1 LVRHSKTCIQIENLA
16 MKRQL
21 PRWKNVKPLLGWSLP
36 KLPLQDKKLKKVVN
50 MAEMRSLAKKRVPKA
65 VFDYVDGG
73 ANDEL
78 AYARS
83 QEIYSKVEFKARVL
97 RDVSKIDLNAEILD
111 AKTSL
116 PIIFAPT
123 GYTRMMHYKGEVMVA
138 KVCQE
143 NNLIYNLSTMG
154 TTSSKE
160 IGEQVSG
167 VRRWFQLYLWRDRDQ
182 SLKFIE
188 EAKEAGF
195 EGLMLTVD
203 TAVGGIKWRDM
214 RNGLTVPPKIGLKT
228 FFDMALKP
236 KWWFNLLTTAPL
248 EFATFRNFN
257 KPLSEIAAK
266 VFDPAVTFEDVK
278 WLRSV
283 WQGKLIIK
291 GIQTV
296 EDASELAKIGIDAIV
311 LSNHGGRQLD
321 RSVVPLELLPSVRAA
336 IGAKGSGPQI
346 YIDGAVMSGADVI
359 AAIALGADAVLIGRA
374 YLYGAMAA
382 GEGGVKKV
390 VELFRFEMETAMK
403 LMGAKNLGELSP
415 DFVNIR
421 A

>member
-1 LVRHSKTCIQIENLA
+1 L
-16 MKRQL
+16 KRQF
-21 PRWKNVKPLLGWSLP
+21 PRWKNIKPLLGWSLP
-36 KLPLQDKKLKKVVN
+36 KDPFADRKLKKVVN
-50 MAEMRSLAKKRVPKA
+50 LAEMRLLSKKRVPKA

-78 AYARS
+78 AFIRS
-83 QEIYSKVEFKARVL
+83 QEVYSRVEFRARVL
-97 RDVSKIDLNAEILD
+97 RDVSKIDLTANIVGQKSA
-111 AKTSL
+111 L

-123 GYTRMMHYKGEVMVA
+123 GYTRMMHYQGEVMVA
-138 KVCQE
+138 KICEE
-143 NNLIYNLSTMG
+143 NNLVYNLSTMG

-160 IGEQVSG
+160 IGDQVPN
-167 VRRWFQLYLWRDRDQ
+167 VRRWFQLYLWRDRSQ

-188 EAKEAGF
+188 EAEAAGF

-236 KWWFNLLTTAPL
+236 KWWANLLTTAPL

-283 WQGKLIIK
+283 WKGKLIIK

-296 EDASELAKIGIDAIV
+296 SDAVELTKIGVDAIV

-321 RSVVPLELLPSVRAA
+321 RSVVPLELLPQVRSA
-336 IGAKGSGPQI
+336 IGTKGNGPQI
-346 YIDGAVMSGADVI
+346 FIDGAIMSGADVL

-382 GEGGVKKV
+382 GKKGVEKV
-390 VELFRFEMETAMK
+390 VEMLRFEMETAMK
-403 LMGAKNLGELSP
+403 LLGAKNLSELNP

-421 A
+421 N

>member
-1 LVRHSKTCIQIENLA
+1 

-21 PRWKNVKPLLGWSLP
+21 PRWKTIKPLLGWSFP
-36 KLPLQDKKLKKVVN
+36 KFKNNDRRLNSAINISDLRV
-50 MAEMRSLAKKRVPKA
+50 LAKSRVPKA

-73 ANDEL
+73 ANDEI

-83 QEIYSKVEFKARVL
+83 QEIYSRIEFKARVL
-97 RDVSKIDLNAEILD
+97 RDVSKIDLSAEILGN
-111 AKTSL
+111 TSAL

-138 KVCQE
+138 KICQE

-160 IGEQVSG
+160 IGAQVPD
-167 VRRWFQLYLWRDRDQ
+167 VRRWFQLYLWRDREQ

-188 EAKEAGF
+188 EAKLAGF

-214 RNGLTVPPKIGLKT
+214 RNGLTVPPKIGFRT

-236 KWWFNLLTTAPL
+236 RWWFNLLTTAPL

-296 EDASELAKIGIDAIV
+296 ADATELAKIGVDAIV

-336 IGAKGSGPQI
+336 IGVKGSGPQI
-346 YIDGAVMSGADVI
+346 YIDGAIMSGADVL

-382 GEGGVKKV
+382 GEAGVRKV

-403 LMGAKNLGELSP
+403 LMGVKNLSELTS
-415 DFVNIR
+415 DFINIR
-421 A
+421 S

>member
-1 LVRHSKTCIQIENLA
+1 

-21 PRWKNVKPLLGWSLP
+21 PRWKNIKPLLGWSFP
-36 KLPLQDKKLKKVVN
+36 KFKNNDRRLNSAINISDLR
-50 MAEMRSLAKKRVPKA
+50 ALAKSRVPKA

-73 ANDEL
+73 ANDEI

-83 QEIYSKVEFKARVL
+83 QEIYSRIEFKAKVL
-97 RDVSKIDLNAEILD
+97 RDVSKIDLSAEILG
-111 AKTSL
+111 KTSAL

-138 KVCQE
+138 KICQE

-160 IGEQVSG
+160 IGAQVPD
-167 VRRWFQLYLWRDRDQ
+167 VRRWFQLYLWRDREQ

-188 EAKEAGF
+188 EAKLAGF

-214 RNGLTVPPKIGLKT
+214 RNGLTVPPKIGFKT
-228 FFDMALKP
+228 FFDMTLKP
-236 KWWFNLLTTAPL
+236 RWWFNLLTTAPL

-296 EDASELAKIGIDAIV
+296 ADANELAKIGVDAIV

-336 IGAKGSGPQI
+336 IGVKGSGPQI
-346 YIDGAVMSGADVI
+346 YIDGAIMSGADVL

-382 GEGGVKKV
+382 GESGVRKV

-403 LMGAKNLGELSP
+403 LMGVKNLSELNS
-415 DFVNIR
+415 DFINIR
-421 A
+421 S

>member
-1 LVRHSKTCIQIENLA
+1 L
-16 MKRQL
+16 KRQF
-21 PRWKNVKPLLGWSLP
+21 PRWKNIKPLLGWSLP
-36 KLPLQDKKLKKVVN
+36 KDPFADRKLKKVVN
-50 MAEMRSLAKKRVPKA
+50 LAEMRLLSKKRVPKA

-78 AYARS
+78 AFIRS
-83 QEIYSKVEFKARVL
+83 QEVYSRVEFRARVL
-97 RDVSKIDLNAEILD
+97 RDVSKIDLTANIVGQKSA
-111 AKTSL
+111 L

-123 GYTRMMHYKGEVMVA
+123 GYTRMMHYQGEVMVA
-138 KVCQE
+138 KICEE
-143 NNLIYNLSTMG
+143 NNLVYNLSTMG

-160 IGEQVSG
+160 IGDQVPN
-167 VRRWFQLYLWRDRDQ
+167 VRKWFQLYLWRDRSQ

-188 EAKEAGF
+188 EAEAAGF

-236 KWWFNLLTTAPL
+236 KWWANLLTTAPL

-283 WQGKLIIK
+283 WKGKLIIK

-296 EDASELAKIGIDAIV
+296 SDAVELTKIGVDAIV

-321 RSVVPLELLPSVRAA
+321 RSVVPLELLPQVRSA
-336 IGAKGSGPQI
+336 IGPKGNGPQI
-346 YIDGAVMSGADVI
+346 FIDGAIMSGADVL

-382 GEGGVKKV
+382 GKKGVEKV
-390 VELFRFEMETAMK
+390 VEMLRFEMETAMK
-403 LMGAKNLGELSP
+403 LLGAKDLSELNP

-421 A
+421 N

>member
-1 LVRHSKTCIQIENLA
+1 

-21 PRWKNVKPLLGWSLP
+21 PRWKNIKPLLGWGLP
-36 KLPLQDKKLKKVVN
+36 KSPFQDRKLNSVVN
-50 MAEMRSLAKKRVPKA
+50 LAELRLLAKRRVPKA

-83 QEIYSKVEFKARVL
+83 QEIYSRVEFKARVL
-97 RDVSKIDLNAEILD
+97 RDVSVIDLKTKILGKES
-111 AKTSL
+111 AL

-123 GYTRMMHYKGEVMVA
+123 GYTRMMHYQGEVMVA
-138 KVCQE
+138 KVCDE

-160 IGEQVSG
+160 VGEQVPK
-167 VRRWFQLYLWRDRDQ
+167 VRRWFQLYLWRDREQ

-188 EAKEAGF
+188 EAKAAGF

-203 TAVGGIKWRDM
+203 TAVGGIKWRDI

-228 FFDMALKP
+228 FVDMALKP

-296 EDASELAKIGIDAIV
+296 SDAQELAKIGVDAIV

-321 RSVVPLELLPSVRAA
+321 RSVVPLELLPAVRTAL
-336 IGAKGSGPQI
+336 GPKGSGVEI
-346 YIDGAVMSGADVI
+346 FIDGAVMSGADCL
-359 AAIALGADAVLIGRA
+359 AAVALGADAVLIGRA

-382 GEGGVKKV
+382 GKNGVEKV
-390 VELFRFEMETAMK
+390 VEILRFEMETALK
-403 LMGAKNLGELSP
+403 LMGAKNLSELSP
-415 DFVNIR
+415 DFINIR
-421 A
+421 S

>member
-1 LVRHSKTCIQIENLA
+1 

-21 PRWKNVKPLLGWSLP
+21 PRWKNIKPLLGWSLP
-36 KLPLQDKKLKKVVN
+36 KFPLQDRKLKNVVN
-50 MAEMRSLAKKRVPKA
+50 LAEMRNLAKKRVPKA

-83 QEIYSKVEFKARVL
+83 QEIYSRVEFKARVL
-97 RDVSKIDLNAEILD
+97 RDVSKIDLTCDVIGRRSA
-111 AKTSL
+111 L

-123 GYTRMMHYKGEVMVA
+123 GYTRMMHYQGEVMVA
-138 KVCQE
+138 KICE
-143 NNLIYNLSTMG
+143 ANDLIYNLSTMG
-154 TTSSKE
+154 TTSSEE
-160 IGEQVSG
+160 IGNQVPN

-195 EGLMLTVD
+195 EALMLTVD

-214 RNGLTVPPKIGLKT
+214 RNGLTVPPKIGFKT

-257 KPLSEIAAK
+257 KPLSEIAAT

-283 WQGKLIIK
+283 WQGKLVIK
-291 GIQTV
+291 GIQSV
-296 EDASELAKIGIDAIV
+296 ADAAELKKIGVDAIV

-321 RSVVPLELLPSVRAA
+321 RSVVPLELLPKVRSE
-336 IGAKGSGPQI
+336 IGVKGSGPQI
-346 YIDGAVMSGADVI
+346 YIDGAIMSGADVL
-359 AAIALGADAVLIGRA
+359 AAIALGADAVLIGKA

-382 GEGGVKKV
+382 GKSGVEKV
-390 VELFRFEMETAMK
+390 VEMFRFEMETALK
-403 LMGAKNLGELSP
+403 LMGAKNLSELTP

-421 A
+421 S

>member
-1 LVRHSKTCIQIENLA
+1 

-21 PRWKNVKPLLGWSLP
+21 PRWKNIKPLLGWSLP
-36 KLPLQDKKLKKVVN
+36 KYPLSDKKLNNVVN
-50 MAEMRSLAKKRVPKA
+50 LAELRLLAKRRVPKA

-83 QEIYSKVEFKARVL
+83 QEIYSRIEFRARVL
-97 RDVSKIDLNAEILD
+97 RDVSNVKLNANILGAD
-111 AKTSL
+111 SAL

-123 GYTRMMHYKGEVMVA
+123 GYTRMMHYQGEVMVA
-138 KVCQE
+138 KVCEE

-154 TTSSKE
+154 TTSSSE
-160 IGEQVSG
+160 IGKEVSG

-182 SLKFIE
+182 SLKFIQ
-188 EAKEAGF
+188 EAKVAGF

-214 RNGLTVPPKIGLKT
+214 RNGLTVPPKINLKT
-228 FFDMALKP
+228 FIDMAFKP
-236 KWWFNLLTTAPL
+236 KWWLNLLTTAPL

-296 EDASELAKIGIDAIV
+296 EDALELTKIGVDAIV

-321 RSVVPLELLPSVRAA
+321 RSVVPLELLPQVRAA
-336 IGAKGSGPQI
+336 LGAKGGNVQL
-346 YIDGAVMSGADVI
+346 YVDGAIMSGADVL

-374 YLYGAMAA
+374 YLYGAMASGKA
-382 GEGGVKKV
+382 GVQKV
-390 VELFRFEMETAMK
+390 VQILRFEMETAMK
-403 LMGAKNLGELSP
+403 LMGVKDLSELTP

-421 A
+421 S

>member
-1 LVRHSKTCIQIENLA
+1 

-21 PRWKNVKPLLGWSLP
+21 PRWKNIKPLLGWGLP
-36 KLPLQDKKLKKVVN
+36 KTFFQDRKLNSAVN
-50 MAEMRSLAKKRVPKA
+50 IAELRLLAKRRVPKA

-83 QEIYSKVEFKARVL
+83 QEIYSRVEFKARVL
-97 RDVSKIDLNAEILD
+97 RDVSAVDLKTKILGEESA
-111 AKTSL
+111 L

-123 GYTRMMHYKGEVMVA
+123 GYTRMMHYQGEVMVA
-138 KVCQE
+138 KVCDD

-154 TTSSKE
+154 TTSAKE
-160 IGEQVSG
+160 IGEQVPT
-167 VRRWFQLYLWRDRDQ
+167 VRRWFQLYLWRDREQ

-188 EAKEAGF
+188 EARAAGF

-214 RNGLTVPPKIGLKT
+214 RNGLTVPPKIKLKT

-296 EDASELAKIGIDAIV
+296 SDAQELAKIGVDAIV

-321 RSVVPLELLPSVRAA
+321 RSVVPLELLPDVRTAL
-336 IGAKGSGPQI
+336 GPNGSGVEI
-346 YIDGAVMSGADVI
+346 YIDGAVMSGADCL
-359 AAIALGADAVLIGRA
+359 AAVALGADAVLIGRA

-382 GEGGVKKV
+382 GKNGVEKV
-390 VELFRFEMETAMK
+390 VEILRFEMETALK
-403 LMGAKNLGELSP
+403 LMGAKNLSELSP
-415 DFVNIR
+415 EFINIR
-421 A
+421 S

>member
-1 LVRHSKTCIQIENLA
+1 

-21 PRWKNVKPLLGWSLP
+21 PRWKNIKPLLGWSFP
-36 KLPLQDKKLKKVVN
+36 KFKNNDRRLKAAIN
-50 MAEMRSLAKKRVPKA
+50 ISDIRSLAKRRVPKA

-73 ANDEL
+73 ANDEI

-83 QEIYSKVEFKARVL
+83 QEIYSRIEFKARVL
-97 RDVSKIDLNAEILD
+97 RDVSNIDLSAEILG
-111 AKTSL
+111 KTSSL

-138 KVCQE
+138 KICQE

-160 IGEQVSG
+160 IGAQVPN
-167 VRRWFQLYLWRDRDQ
+167 VRRWFQLYLWRDREQ

-188 EAKEAGF
+188 EAKLAGF

-236 KWWFNLLTTAPL
+236 RWWFNLLTTAPL

-296 EDASELAKIGIDAIV
+296 EDASELAKIGVDAIV

-336 IGAKGSGPQI
+336 IGTKGKGPQI
-346 YIDGAVMSGADVI
+346 YIDGAIMSGADVL
-359 AAIALGADAVLIGRA
+359 AAIALGADAILIGRA

-382 GEGGVKKV
+382 GEAGVKKI
-390 VELFRFEMETAMK
+390 VELLRFEMETAMK
-403 LMGAKNLGELSP
+403 LMGAKNLSELTP
-415 DFVNIR
+415 DFINIR
-421 A
+421 S

>member
-1 LVRHSKTCIQIENLA
+1 
-16 MKRQL
+16 M
-21 PRWKNVKPLLGWSLP
+21 
-36 KLPLQDKKLKKVVN
+36 
-50 MAEMRSLAKKRVPKA
+50 
-65 VFDYVDGG
+65 FVDGF
-73 ANDEL
+73 
-78 AYARS
+78 S
-83 QEIYSKVEFKARVL
+83 FI
-97 RDVSKIDLNAEILD
+97 
-111 AKTSL
+111 
-116 PIIFAPT
+116 
-123 GYTRMMHYKGEVMVA
+123 
-138 KVCQE
+138 
-143 NNLIYNLSTMG
+143 
-154 TTSSKE
+154 
-160 IGEQVSG
+160 
-167 VRRWFQLYLWRDRDQ
+167 LWRDRSQ

-188 EAKEAGF
+188 EAQAAGF

-203 TAVGGIKWRDM
+203 TAIGGIKWRDM

-236 KWWFNLLTTAPL
+236 KWWANLLTTPPL

-283 WQGKLIIK
+283 WKGKLIIK

-296 EDASELAKIGIDAIV
+296 SDAVELKDIGVDAIV

-321 RSVVPLELLPSVRAA
+321 RSVVPLELLPQVRSA
-336 IGAKGSGPQI
+336 IGPKGNGPQI
-346 YIDGAVMSGADVI
+346 FIDGAIMSGADVL

-382 GEGGVKKV
+382 GKKGVEKV
-390 VELFRFEMETAMK
+390 VEMLRFEMETAMK
-403 LMGAKNLGELSP
+403 LMGVKDLSELSP

>member
-1 LVRHSKTCIQIENLA
+1 

-21 PRWKNVKPLLGWSLP
+21 PRWKNIKPLLGWGVP
-36 KLPLQDKKLKKVVN
+36 KTFFQDRKLNSAVN
-50 MAEMRSLAKKRVPKA
+50 LAELRLLAKRRVPKA

-83 QEIYSKVEFKARVL
+83 QEIYSKIEFKARVL
-97 RDVSKIDLNAEILD
+97 RDVSVIDLKTKILGKES
-111 AKTSL
+111 AL

-123 GYTRMMHYKGEVMVA
+123 GYTRMMHYQGEIMVA
-138 KVCQE
+138 KVCDE

-160 IGEQVSG
+160 IGEQVPS
-167 VRRWFQLYLWRDRDQ
+167 VRRWFQLYLWRDREQ

-188 EAKEAGF
+188 EARAAGF

-214 RNGLTVPPKIGLKT
+214 RNGLTVPPKIGFKT

-296 EDASELAKIGIDAIV
+296 SDAQELARIGVDAIV

-321 RSVVPLELLPSVRAA
+321 RSVVPLELLPEVRTAL
-336 IGAKGSGPQI
+336 GPKGSGVEI
-346 YIDGAVMSGADVI
+346 YIDGAVMSGADCL
-359 AAIALGADAVLIGRA
+359 AAVALGADAVLIGRA

-382 GEGGVKKV
+382 GKNGVEKV
-390 VELFRFEMETAMK
+390 VEILRFEMETALK
-403 LMGAKNLGELSP
+403 LMGAKNLSELSP
-415 DFVNIR
+415 EFINIR
-421 A
+421 S

>member
-1 LVRHSKTCIQIENLA
+1 
-16 MKRQL
+16 
-21 PRWKNVKPLLGWSLP
+21 
-36 KLPLQDKKLKKVVN
+36 
-50 MAEMRSLAKKRVPKA
+50 
-65 VFDYVDGG
+65 
-73 ANDEL
+73 
-78 AYARS
+78 
-83 QEIYSKVEFKARVL
+83 
-97 RDVSKIDLNAEILD
+97 
-111 AKTSL
+111 
-116 PIIFAPT
+116 
-123 GYTRMMHYKGEVMVA
+123 MMHYQGEVMVA
-138 KVCQE
+138 KVCEE

-154 TTSSKE
+154 TTSSSE
-160 IGEQVSG
+160 IGKEVSG

-182 SLKFIE
+182 SLKFIQ
-188 EAKEAGF
+188 EAKVAGF

-214 RNGLTVPPKIGLKT
+214 RNGLTVPPKINLKT
-228 FFDMALKP
+228 FIDMAFKP

-296 EDASELAKIGIDAIV
+296 EDALELTKIGVDAIV

-321 RSVVPLELLPSVRAA
+321 RSVVPLELLPQVRAA
-336 IGAKGSGPQI
+336 LGAKGGNVQL
-346 YIDGAVMSGADVI
+346 YIDGAIMSGADVL

-382 GEGGVKKV
+382 GKAGVQKV
-390 VELFRFEMETAMK
+390 VQILRFEMETAMK
-403 LMGAKNLGELSP
+403 LMGVKDLSELTP

-421 A
+421 S

>member
-1 LVRHSKTCIQIENLA
+1 

-21 PRWKNVKPLLGWSLP
+21 PRWKSIKPLLGWGLP
-36 KLPLQDKKLKKVVN
+36 KSPFRDRKLNSVVN
-50 MAEMRSLAKKRVPKA
+50 LAELRSLANRRVPKA

-83 QEIYSKVEFKARVL
+83 QEIYTRVEFKARVL
-97 RDVSKIDLNAEILD
+97 RDVSVIDLKTKILD
-111 AKTSL
+111 KESAL

-123 GYTRMMHYKGEVMVA
+123 GYTRMMHYQGEVMVA
-138 KVCQE
+138 KVCDE

-160 IGEQVSG
+160 IGEQVPN

-188 EAKEAGF
+188 EAKAAGF

-296 EDASELAKIGIDAIV
+296 SDAQELAKIGVDAIV

-321 RSVVPLELLPSVRAA
+321 RSVVPLELLPAVRTA
-336 IGAKGSGPQI
+336 IGPKGNSPEI
-346 YIDGAVMSGADVI
+346 YIDGAIMSGADCL
-359 AAIALGADAVLIGRA
+359 AAVALGADAVLIGRA

-382 GEGGVKKV
+382 GKNGVEKV
-390 VELFRFEMETAMK
+390 VEILRFEMETALK
-403 LMGAKNLGELSP
+403 LMGAKNLSELSP
-415 DFVNIR
+415 DFINIR
-421 A
+421 S

>member
-1 LVRHSKTCIQIENLA
+1 
-16 MKRQL
+16 MKRQF
-21 PRWKNVKPLLGWSLP
+21 PRWKNIKPLLGWSLP
-36 KLPLQDKKLKKVVN
+36 KDPFADRKLKKVVN
-50 MAEMRSLAKKRVPKA
+50 LAEMRLLSKKRVPKA

-78 AYARS
+78 AFVRS
-83 QEIYSKVEFKARVL
+83 QEVYSRVEFKARVL
-97 RDVSKIDLNAEILD
+97 RDVSKIDLTANIVGQKSA
-111 AKTSL
+111 L

-123 GYTRMMHYKGEVMVA
+123 GYTRMMHYQGEIMVA
-138 KVCQE
+138 KVCEE
-143 NNLIYNLSTMG
+143 NNLVYNLSTMG

-160 IGEQVSG
+160 IGDQVPN
-167 VRRWFQLYLWRDRDQ
+167 VRRWFQLYLWRDRSQ

-188 EAKEAGF
+188 EAQAAGF

-203 TAVGGIKWRDM
+203 TTVGGIKWRDM

-236 KWWFNLLTTAPL
+236 KWWANLLTTAPL

-283 WQGKLIIK
+283 WKGKLIIK

-296 EDASELAKIGIDAIV
+296 SDAVELTKIGVDAIV

-321 RSVVPLELLPSVRAA
+321 RSVVPLELLPQVRSA
-336 IGAKGSGPQI
+336 IGPKGNGPQI
-346 YIDGAVMSGADVI
+346 FIDGAIMSGADVL

-382 GEGGVKKV
+382 GKKGVEKV
-390 VELFRFEMETAMK
+390 VEMLRFEMETAMK
-403 LMGAKNLGELSP
+403 LLGAKDLSELNP

-421 A
+421 N

>member
-1 LVRHSKTCIQIENLA
+1 
-16 MKRQL
+16 MKRQF
-21 PRWKNVKPLLGWSLP
+21 PRWKNIKPLLGWSLP
-36 KLPLQDKKLKKVVN
+36 KDPFADRKLKKVVN
-50 MAEMRSLAKKRVPKA
+50 LAEMRLLSKKRVPKA

-78 AYARS
+78 AFVRS
-83 QEIYSKVEFKARVL
+83 QEVYSRVEFKARVL
-97 RDVSKIDLNAEILD
+97 RDVSKIDLTANIMGQKSA
-111 AKTSL
+111 L

-123 GYTRMMHYKGEVMVA
+123 GYTRMMHYQGEIMVA
-138 KVCQE
+138 KVCEE
-143 NNLIYNLSTMG
+143 NNLVYNLSTMG

-160 IGEQVSG
+160 IGDQVPN
-167 VRRWFQLYLWRDRDQ
+167 VRRWFQLYLWRDRSQ

-188 EAKEAGF
+188 EAQAAGF

-203 TAVGGIKWRDM
+203 TTVGGIKWRDM

-236 KWWFNLLTTAPL
+236 KWWANLLTTAPL

-283 WQGKLIIK
+283 WKGKLIIK

-296 EDASELAKIGIDAIV
+296 SDAVELTKIGVDAIV

-321 RSVVPLELLPSVRAA
+321 RSVVPLELLPQVRSA
-336 IGAKGSGPQI
+336 IGPKGNGPQI
-346 YIDGAVMSGADVI
+346 FIDGAIMSGADVL

-382 GEGGVKKV
+382 GKKGVEKV
-390 VELFRFEMETAMK
+390 VEMLRFEMETAMK
-403 LMGAKNLGELSP
+403 LLGAKDLSELNP

-421 A
+421 N

>member
-1 LVRHSKTCIQIENLA
+1 

-21 PRWKNVKPLLGWSLP
+21 PRWKNIKPLLGWGVP
-36 KLPLQDKKLKKVVN
+36 KTFFQDRKLNSVVN
-50 MAEMRSLAKKRVPKA
+50 LAELRLLAKRRVPKA

-83 QEIYSKVEFKARVL
+83 QEIYSKIEFKARVL
-97 RDVSKIDLNAEILD
+97 RDVSVIDLKTKILGKES
-111 AKTSL
+111 AL

-123 GYTRMMHYKGEVMVA
+123 GYTRMMHYQGEIMVA
-138 KVCQE
+138 KVCND

-160 IGEQVSG
+160 IGEQVPS
-167 VRRWFQLYLWRDRDQ
+167 VRRWFQLYLWRDREQ

-188 EAKEAGF
+188 EARAAGF

-214 RNGLTVPPKIGLKT
+214 RNGLTVPPKIGFKT

-296 EDASELAKIGIDAIV
+296 SDAQELAKIGVDAIV

-321 RSVVPLELLPSVRAA
+321 RSVVPLELLPDVRTAL
-336 IGAKGSGPQI
+336 GPKGSGVEI
-346 YIDGAVMSGADVI
+346 YIDGAVMSGADCL
-359 AAIALGADAVLIGRA
+359 AAVALGADAVLIGRA

-382 GEGGVKKV
+382 GKNGVEKV
-390 VELFRFEMETAMK
+390 VKILRFEMETALK
-403 LMGAKNLGELSP
+403 LMGAKNLSELSP
-415 DFVNIR
+415 DFINIR
-421 A
+421 S

>member
-1 LVRHSKTCIQIENLA
+1 

-21 PRWKNVKPLLGWSLP
+21 PRWKNIKPLLGWGLP
-36 KLPLQDKKLKKVVN
+36 KTFFQDRKLNSAVN
-50 MAEMRSLAKKRVPKA
+50 LAELRLLAKRRVPKA

-83 QEIYSKVEFKARVL
+83 QEIYSRVEFKARVL
-97 RDVSKIDLNAEILD
+97 RDVSAVDLKTKILGKESA
-111 AKTSL
+111 L

-123 GYTRMMHYKGEVMVA
+123 GYTRMMHYQGEVMVA
-138 KVCQE
+138 KVCDD

-160 IGEQVSG
+160 IGEQVPT
-167 VRRWFQLYLWRDRDQ
+167 VRRWFQLYLWRDREQ

-188 EAKEAGF
+188 EAKAAGF

-296 EDASELAKIGIDAIV
+296 SDAQELAKIGVDAIV

-321 RSVVPLELLPSVRAA
+321 RSVVPLELLPEVRTAL
-336 IGAKGSGPQI
+336 GPKGSGVEI
-346 YIDGAVMSGADVI
+346 YIDGAVMSGADCL
-359 AAIALGADAVLIGRA
+359 AAVALGADAVLIGRA

-382 GEGGVKKV
+382 GKNGVEKV
-390 VELFRFEMETAMK
+390 VEILRFEMETALK
-403 LMGAKNLGELSP
+403 LMGAKNLSELSP
-415 DFVNIR
+415 EFINIR
-421 A
+421 P

>member
-1 LVRHSKTCIQIENLA
+1 MADR
-16 MKRQL
+16 
-21 PRWKNVKPLLGWSLP
+21 
-36 KLPLQDKKLKKVVN
+36 KLKKVVN
-50 MAEMRSLAKKRVPKA
+50 LAEMRLLSKKRVPKA

-83 QEIYSKVEFKARVL
+83 QEIYSRVEFKAKVL
-97 RDVSKIDLNAEILD
+97 RDVSKIDL
-111 AKTSL
+111 TSNIVGQKSAL

-123 GYTRMMHYKGEVMVA
+123 GYTRMMHYQGEVMVA
-138 KVCQE
+138 KVCE
-143 NNLIYNLSTMG
+143 ANNLVYNLSTMG

-160 IGEQVSG
+160 IGDQVPN
-167 VRRWFQLYLWRDRDQ
+167 VRRWFQLYLWRDRTQ

-188 EAKEAGF
+188 EAQLAGF

-203 TAVGGIKWRDM
+203 TAIGGIKWRDM

-283 WQGKLIIK
+283 WKGKLIIK

-296 EDASELAKIGIDAIV
+296 SDAVELKNIGVDAIV

-321 RSVVPLELLPSVRAA
+321 RSVVPLELLPQVRSA
-336 IGAKGSGPQI
+336 IGNKGDGPQI
-346 YIDGAVMSGADVI
+346 FIDGAIMSGADVL

-382 GEGGVKKV
+382 GKKGVEKV
-390 VELFRFEMETAMK
+390 VEILRFEMETAMK
-403 LMGAKNLGELSP
+403 LLGAKDLSELNP
-415 DFVNIR
+415 DFVNLR
-421 A
+421 Y

>member
-1 LVRHSKTCIQIENLA
+1 
-16 MKRQL
+16 MKRQF
-21 PRWKNVKPLLGWSLP
+21 PRWKNIKPLLGWSLP
-36 KLPLQDKKLKKVVN
+36 KDPFADRKLKKVVN
-50 MAEMRSLAKKRVPKA
+50 LAEMRLLSKKRVPKA

-78 AYARS
+78 AFIRS
-83 QEIYSKVEFKARVL
+83 QEIYSRVEFRARVL
-97 RDVSKIDLNAEILD
+97 RDVSTIDLTANIVGQKSA
-111 AKTSL
+111 L

-123 GYTRMMHYKGEVMVA
+123 GYTRMMHYQGEVMVA
-138 KVCQE
+138 KICEE
-143 NNLIYNLSTMG
+143 NNLVYNLSTMG

-160 IGEQVSG
+160 IGDQVPN
-167 VRRWFQLYLWRDRDQ
+167 VRRWFQLYLWRDRSQ

-188 EAKEAGF
+188 EAEAAGF

-236 KWWFNLLTTAPL
+236 KWWANLLTTAPL

-283 WQGKLIIK
+283 WKGKLIIK

-296 EDASELAKIGIDAIV
+296 SDAVELTKIGVDAIV

-321 RSVVPLELLPSVRAA
+321 RSVVPLELLPQVRSA
-336 IGAKGSGPQI
+336 IGPKGNGPQI
-346 YIDGAVMSGADVI
+346 FIDGAIMSGADVL

-382 GEGGVKKV
+382 GKKGVEKV
-390 VELFRFEMETAMK
+390 VEMLRFEMETAMK
-403 LMGAKNLGELSP
+403 LLGAKNLSELNP

-421 A
+421 N

>member
-1 LVRHSKTCIQIENLA
+1 

-21 PRWKNVKPLLGWSLP
+21 PRWKSIKPLLGWTFP
-36 KLPLQDKKLKKVVN
+36 KFPNGDRK
-50 MAEMRSLAKKRVPKA
+50 LAKSVNLAELRLLAKRRVPKA

-83 QEIYSKVEFKARVL
+83 QEIYSRVEFKARVL
-97 RDVSKIDLNAEILD
+97 RDVSKIDLNTNILGNN
-111 AKTSL
+111 SNL

-123 GYTRMMHYKGEVMVA
+123 GYTRMMHYQGEIMVA

-154 TTSSKE
+154 TTSSSE
-160 IGEQVSG
+160 IGNAVAD

-188 EAKEAGF
+188 DAKAAGF

-214 RNGLTVPPKIGLKT
+214 RNGLTVPPKINLRT

-291 GIQTV
+291 GIQTAD
-296 EDASELAKIGIDAIV
+296 DALELTKIGVDAIV

-321 RSVVPLELLPSVRAA
+321 RSVVPLELLPAVRAA
-336 IGAKGSGPQI
+336 IGPKGGKVQL
-346 YIDGAVMSGADVI
+346 YIDGAIMSGADVL
-359 AAIALGADAVLIGRA
+359 AAIAMGADAVLIGRA

-382 GEGGVKKV
+382 GRAGVEKV
-390 VELFRFEMETAMK
+390 VEILRFEMETAMK
-403 LMGAKNLGELSP
+403 LLGAKNLSELTP
-415 DFVNIR
+415 DYVNIR
-421 A
+421 N

>member
-1 LVRHSKTCIQIENLA
+1 

-21 PRWKNVKPLLGWSLP
+21 PRWKNIKPLLGWSFP
-36 KLPLQDKKLKKVVN
+36 KFKNNDRRLNSAINISDLRV
-50 MAEMRSLAKKRVPKA
+50 LAKSRVPKA

-73 ANDEL
+73 ANDEI

-83 QEIYSKVEFKARVL
+83 QEIYSRIEFKARVL
-97 RDVSKIDLNAEILD
+97 RDVSKIDLSAEILGN
-111 AKTSL
+111 TSAL

-138 KVCQE
+138 KICQE

-160 IGEQVSG
+160 IGAQVPV
-167 VRRWFQLYLWRDRDQ
+167 VRRWFQLYLWRDREQ

-188 EAKEAGF
+188 EAKLAGF

-214 RNGLTVPPKIGLKT
+214 RNGLTVPPKIGFRT

-236 KWWFNLLTTAPL
+236 RWWFNLLTTAPL

-296 EDASELAKIGIDAIV
+296 ADATELAKIGVDAIV

-336 IGAKGSGPQI
+336 IGVKGSGPQI
-346 YIDGAVMSGADVI
+346 YIDGAIMSGADVL

-382 GEGGVKKV
+382 GEAGVRKV

-403 LMGAKNLGELSP
+403 LMGVKNLSELTS
-415 DFVNIR
+415 DFINIR
-421 A
+421 S

>member
-1 LVRHSKTCIQIENLA
+1 
-16 MKRQL
+16 MKRQF
-21 PRWKNVKPLLGWSLP
+21 PRWKNIKPLLGWSLP
-36 KLPLQDKKLKKVVN
+36 KDLFADRKLKKVVN
-50 MAEMRSLAKKRVPKA
+50 LAEMRLLSKKRVPKA

-83 QEIYSKVEFKARVL
+83 QEIYSRVEFRARVL
-97 RDVSKIDLNAEILD
+97 RDVSKIDLTADIVGQKS
-111 AKTSL
+111 AL

-123 GYTRMMHYKGEVMVA
+123 GYTRMMHYQGEVMVA
-138 KVCQE
+138 KVCEE
-143 NNLIYNLSTMG
+143 NNLVYNLSTMG

-160 IGEQVSG
+160 IGDQVPN
-167 VRRWFQLYLWRDRDQ
+167 VRRWFQLYLWRDRSQ
-182 SLKFIE
+182 SLNFIE
-188 EAKEAGF
+188 EAQLAGF

-283 WQGKLIIK
+283 WKGKLIIK

-296 EDASELAKIGIDAIV
+296 SDAVELKNIGVDAIV

-321 RSVVPLELLPSVRAA
+321 RSVVPLELLPQVRSA

-346 YIDGAVMSGADVI
+346 FIDGAIMSGADVL

-382 GEGGVKKV
+382 GKKGVEKV
-390 VELFRFEMETAMK
+390 VEMLRFEMETAMK
-403 LMGAKNLGELSP
+403 LLGAKDLSELNP

-421 A
+421 N

>member
-1 LVRHSKTCIQIENLA
+1 V
-16 MKRQL
+16 KRQF
-21 PRWKNVKPLLGWSLP
+21 PRWKNIKPLLGWSLP
-36 KLPLQDKKLKKVVN
+36 KDPLADRKLKKVVN
-50 MAEMRSLAKKRVPKA
+50 LAEMRLLSKKRVPKA

-73 ANDEL
+73 ANGEL

-83 QEIYSKVEFKARVL
+83 QEVYSRVEFKAKVL
-97 RDVSKIDLNAEILD
+97 RDVSKIDLTANIVGQKSA
-111 AKTSL
+111 L

-123 GYTRMMHYKGEVMVA
+123 GYTRMMHYQGEVMVA
-138 KVCQE
+138 KVCEE
-143 NNLIYNLSTMG
+143 NNLVYNLSTMG

-160 IGEQVSG
+160 IGDQVPN
-167 VRRWFQLYLWRDRDQ
+167 VRRWFQLYLWRDRSQ

-188 EAKEAGF
+188 EAQIAGF

-283 WQGKLIIK
+283 WKGKLIIK

-296 EDASELAKIGIDAIV
+296 SDAVELKNIGVDAIV

-321 RSVVPLELLPSVRAA
+321 RSVVPLELLPQVRSA
-336 IGAKGSGPQI
+336 IGAKGNGPQI
-346 YIDGAVMSGADVI
+346 FIDGAIMSGADVL

-382 GEGGVKKV
+382 GKKGVEKV
-390 VELFRFEMETAMK
+390 VEMLRFEMETAMK
-403 LMGAKNLGELSP
+403 LLGAKDLSELNP

-421 A
+421 N

>member
-1 LVRHSKTCIQIENLA
+1 
-16 MKRQL
+16 MKRQF
-21 PRWKNVKPLLGWSLP
+21 PRWKNIKPLLGWSLP
-36 KLPLQDKKLKKVVN
+36 KDPLADRKLKKVVN
-50 MAEMRSLAKKRVPKA
+50 LAEMRLLSKKRVPNA

-83 QEIYSKVEFKARVL
+83 QEVYSRVEFKAKVL
-97 RDVSKIDLNAEILD
+97 RDVSKIDLTANIVGQKSA
-111 AKTSL
+111 L

-123 GYTRMMHYKGEVMVA
+123 GYTRMMHYQGEVMVA
-138 KVCQE
+138 KVCEE
-143 NNLIYNLSTMG
+143 NNLVYNLSTMG

-160 IGEQVSG
+160 IGDQVPN
-167 VRRWFQLYLWRDRDQ
+167 VRRWFQLYLWRDRSQ

-188 EAKEAGF
+188 EAQIAGF

-283 WQGKLIIK
+283 WKGTLIIK

-296 EDASELAKIGIDAIV
+296 SDAVELKNIGVDAIV

-321 RSVVPLELLPSVRAA
+321 RSVVPLELLPQVRSA
-336 IGAKGSGPQI
+336 IGAKGNGPQI
-346 YIDGAVMSGADVI
+346 FIDGAIMSGADVL

-382 GEGGVKKV
+382 GKKGVEKV
-390 VELFRFEMETAMK
+390 VEILRFEMETAMK
-403 LMGAKNLGELSP
+403 LLGAKDLGELNP

-421 A
+421 N

>member
-1 LVRHSKTCIQIENLA
+1 
-16 MKRQL
+16 MKRQF
-21 PRWKNVKPLLGWSLP
+21 PRWKNIKPLLGWSLP
-36 KLPLQDKKLKKVVN
+36 KYPFADRKLKKVVN
-50 MAEMRSLAKKRVPKA
+50 LAEMRLLSKKRVPKA

-78 AYARS
+78 AFIRS
-83 QEIYSKVEFKARVL
+83 QEVYSRVEFKARVL
-97 RDVSKIDLNAEILD
+97 RDVSKIDLTANIVGQKSA
-111 AKTSL
+111 L

-123 GYTRMMHYKGEVMVA
+123 GYTRMMHYQGEIMVA
-138 KVCQE
+138 KVCEE
-143 NNLIYNLSTMG
+143 NNLVYNLSTMG

-160 IGEQVSG
+160 IGDQVPN
-167 VRRWFQLYLWRDRDQ
+167 VRRWFQLYLWRDRSQ

-188 EAKEAGF
+188 EAQAAGF

-236 KWWFNLLTTAPL
+236 KWWANLLTTAPL

-266 VFDPAVTFEDVK
+266 VFDPAVTFEDIK

-283 WQGKLIIK
+283 WKGKLIIK

-296 EDASELAKIGIDAIV
+296 SDAVELTKIGVDAIV

-321 RSVVPLELLPSVRAA
+321 RSVVPLELLPQVRSA
-336 IGAKGSGPQI
+336 IGPKGNGPQI
-346 YIDGAVMSGADVI
+346 FIDGAIMSGADVL

-382 GEGGVKKV
+382 GKKGVEKV
-390 VELFRFEMETAMK
+390 VEMLRFEMETAMK
-403 LMGAKNLGELSP
+403 LLGAKDLSELNP
-415 DFVNIR
+415 DFINIR
-421 A
+421 N

>member
-1 LVRHSKTCIQIENLA
+1 
-16 MKRQL
+16 M
-21 PRWKNVKPLLGWSLP
+21 P
-36 KLPLQDKKLKKVVN
+36 KFPLQDRKLKSVVN
-50 MAEMRSLAKKRVPKA
+50 LAEMRNLAKKRVPKA

-83 QEIYSKVEFKARVL
+83 QEIYSRVEFKARVL
-97 RDVSKIDLNAEILD
+97 RDVSKIDLTCDVIGQKSA
-111 AKTSL
+111 L

-123 GYTRMMHYKGEVMVA
+123 GYTRMMHYQGEVMVA
-138 KVCQE
+138 KICEE

-154 TTSSKE
+154 TTSSEE
-160 IGEQVSG
+160 IGNQVPG

-195 EGLMLTVD
+195 DGLMLTVD

-214 RNGLTVPPKIGLKT
+214 RNGLTVPPKIGFKT

-257 KPLSEIAAK
+257 KPLSEIAAT

-291 GIQTV
+291 GIQTIA
-296 EDASELAKIGIDAIV
+296 DAAELKKIGVDAIV

-321 RSVVPLELLPSVRAA
+321 RSVVPLELLPTVRSEF
-336 IGAKGSGPQI
+336 GAKGSGPQI
-346 YIDGAVMSGADVI
+346 YIDGAIMSGADVL
-359 AAIALGADAVLIGRA
+359 AAVALGADAVLIGRA

-382 GEGGVKKV
+382 GQSGVEKV
-390 VELFRFEMETAMK
+390 VAMFRFEMETAMK
-403 LMGAKNLGELSP
+403 LMGAKNLTELTP

-421 A
+421 P

>member
-1 LVRHSKTCIQIENLA
+1 

-21 PRWKNVKPLLGWSLP
+21 PRWKSIKPLLGWGLP
-36 KLPLQDKKLKKVVN
+36 KSPFRDRKLNSVVN
-50 MAEMRSLAKKRVPKA
+50 LAELRLLAKKRVPKA

-83 QEIYSKVEFKARVL
+83 QEIYSRVEFKARVL
-97 RDVSKIDLNAEILD
+97 RDVSIINLKTKILD
-111 AKTSL
+111 KESAL

-123 GYTRMMHYKGEVMVA
+123 GYTRMMHYQGEVMVA
-138 KVCQE
+138 KVCDE

-160 IGEQVSG
+160 IGEQVPN

-188 EAKEAGF
+188 EAKAAGF

-203 TAVGGIKWRDM
+203 TAVGGIKWRDI

-296 EDASELAKIGIDAIV
+296 SDAQELAKIGVDAIV

-321 RSVVPLELLPSVRAA
+321 RSVVPLELLPAVRTA
-336 IGAKGSGPQI
+336 IGPKGNSPEI
-346 YIDGAVMSGADVI
+346 YIDGAIMSGADCL
-359 AAIALGADAVLIGRA
+359 AAVALGADAVLIGRA

-382 GEGGVKKV
+382 GKNGVEKV
-390 VELFRFEMETAMK
+390 VEILRFEMETALK
-403 LMGAKNLGELSP
+403 LMGAKNLSELSP
-415 DFVNIR
+415 DFINIR
-421 A
+421 S